1 MPKPIVNLNDLQ
13 FDDVEDNG
21 YYTSRR
27 ALFSS
32 GIGARKLGYNLTVL
46 PPGKAQC
53 PFHSHRGE
61 EEMFLILEGEGE
73 LRFGDERYRIGQN
86 DVIACPTGGPEVAHQ
101 IINTGSSEMRYLAL
115 SNIEDVEVCEYPD
128 SGKIGIFAS
137 EAATPRL
144 RKLFRAEVDV
154 EYYDRESTEPPR
166 SGA

>member
-1 MPKPIVNLNDLQ
+1 MAKPVVNLDDVR

-27 ALFSS
+27 ALFSA

-53 PFHSHRGE
+53 PFHSHRAE

-73 LRFGDERYRIGQN
+73 LRFGNERYRIRRH
-86 DVIACPTGGPEVAHQ
+86 DVIACPAGGPDVAHQ
-101 IINTGSSEMRYLAL
+101 IINTGSSDMRYLAL
-115 SNIEDVEVCEYPD
+115 SSLEDVEVCEYPD
-128 SGKIGIFAS
+128 SGKVGIFAS
-137 EAATPRL
+137 EPDTPRL
-144 RKLFRAEVDV
+144 RKLVRAETDV

-166 SGA
+166 GRA